1 VKRERK
7 TYLSR
12 KIRFHINNLLELD
25 SLVYN
30 IGHMKSFIAGLLT
43 IVILGTLGFLAFK
56 ATTNFMGKLTPSPS
70 ATPSASATPTPSV
83 IPSAKPS
90 ITPEPSI
97 KPTTK
102 GGTPVKS
109 GTVKGVS
116 TIKTTNTTTHLTLT
130 LAKTNACPVSYMTE
144 INDIKGP
151 LTLKYSL
158 KDGYSFGIT
167 AWKKDGNEIIGNT
180 TYSGSNGTIKTID
193 GVDYVK
199 VRIESKT
206 CSSTSDNWLTI
217 TAER

>member
-1 VKRERK
+1 
-7 TYLSR
+7 
-12 KIRFHINNLLELD
+12 
-25 SLVYN
+25 
-30 IGHMKSFIAGLLT
+30 MKSFIAGLLT

-56 ATTNFMGKLTPSPS
+56 ATTNFMGKLAPSPS
-70 ATPSASATPTPSV
+70 TTPSAS
-83 IPSAKPS
+83 PSAMPSPSIKPS
-90 ITPEPSI
+90 TTPEPSS

-102 GGTPVKS
+102 GGEPIKS
-109 GTVKGVS
+109 GVVKGVTTVK
-116 TIKTTNTTTHLTLT
+116 TITTTTSHITLT
-130 LAKTNACPVSYMTE
+130 LAKTSSCPVSYMTE
-144 INDIKGP
+144 IKDIQGP
-151 LTLKYSL
+151 LTFKYSL

-206 CSSTSDNWLTI
+206 CSATSDNWLTI